1 MIKGIGH
8 IGIAVKNID
17 RVLDQFCKTLELE
30 RPRVKAV
37 PERRMKVAVIQFGP
51 VALELLEETG
61 SDGIL
66 SGPVEE
72 RGDFIHHLSLITDA
86 IDEDIAELKAKGVK
100 MAQDRPNMGLRGKRI
115 SFIASG
121 ILGDIPVELTEP

>member
-17 RVLDQFCKTLELE
+17 RVLNQLCHALEIE
-30 RPRVKAV
+30 RPPVKIV
-37 PERRMKVAVIQFGP
+37 PERCMKIAVISFGS
-51 VALELLEETG
+51 VSIELLEETAPEG
-61 SDGIL
+61 ML

-86 IDEDIAELKAKGVK
+86 IDEDITDLKTKGVK
-100 MAQDRPNMGLRGKRI
+100 MAQEKPQVGLRGKRI
-115 SFIASG
+115 SFITSG
-121 ILGDIPVELTEP
+121 MLGDIPVELTEP